1 MLTLPPSDGRSTLL
15 YLFADLAADHPLH
28 IPPPLLGNACSF
40 GSGRSPSVMSLDPS
54 WTPATP
60 PSSMYLYWNELTL
73 SPQNQF
79 IIADLD
85 AGHLV
90 IKTSELKT
98 LEWELTV
105 DVRLSLCSP
114 RVGWGR
120 RTLTR
125 ALSLLS

>member
-1 MLTLPPSDGRSTLL
+1 
-15 YLFADLAADHPLH
+15 
-28 IPPPLLGNACSF
+28 
-40 GSGRSPSVMSLDPS
+40 MSLDPS

-60 PSSMYLYWNELTL
+60 PTSMYLYWNELIL

-85 AGHLV
+85 AGNLV

-105 DVRLSLCSP
+105 DVRLSLCST

-125 ALSLLS
+125 ALSLPFLTLSCSRTTIKTHARSTESTNG